1 MGISKCDFK
10 VNLWDHDCDQEG
22 NVDSSTD
29 RKKTYGIQS
38 ILGSFG
44 SWSSTWSL
52 PWSTCELSLVNVTL
66 IGFQIPDLI
75 RKAKLSL
82 VNVTLIGSQI
92 PDLIRKAKLSLVNV
106 TLIGSQIPDLIRKAK
121 LLLVNVTL
129 IGSQIWRQLSLKCSG
144 QRDTALVGS
153 IRKKMLTCKVDGNG
167 DHWSHSWKVKCA
179 RILTFHLHHNFR
191 VPAIIQHR

>member
-1 MGISKCDFK
+1 MTVI
-10 VNLWDHDCDQEG
+10 
-22 NVDSSTD
+22 
-29 RKKTYGIQS
+29 RKAMLIRPQTGKTYGNQS
-38 ILGSFG
+38 ILGIGSFG

-66 IGFQIPDLI
+66 IGF
-75 RKAKLSL
+75 
-82 VNVTLIGSQI
+82 QI